1 MEIVIY
7 LLGNWCCIGAASIII
22 YNFIIRR
29 GHCKDSERDLQ
40 ISKDMQ
46 LMLFLGTFVRF
57 YWSMSPPP
65 IWSEEPVPIQW
76 VSIFD
81 LIFSILMWGLCVCCS
96 TDYGVQF
103 MNSMGG
109 VGRGG
114 YNAVPGQAE
123 FDGLVQDDST
133 GYAGGSGG
141 VGGFGSGKPQNQSAL
156 YRYTRWPFLT
166 GGAAVTA
173 WLLTHLLPSLHMP
186 GAWILV
192 DFAVVF
198 NMLLDGCA
206 MVPQV
211 ILIHSSRT
219 KTPVEASH
227 FVGLLCLGRLLRMI
241 FWLWLV
247 LHPDS
252 GHAIWTFVVPDLLH
266 TVIMADYLY
275 HYLQKL
281 KRDRIDPY
289 FVDYMTHV

>member
-1 MEIVIY
+1 MEIILY
-7 LLGNWCCIGAASIII
+7 LLGNWCCIAAASIIL
-22 YNFIIRR
+22 YNFIIKR
-29 GHCKDSERDLQ
+29 GHVKDSERDLQ

-46 LMLFLGTFVRF
+46 LMQFFGTLLRF

-76 VSIFD
+76 VSIAD
-81 LIFSILMWGLCVCCS
+81 LIFSSITWGLCVCLTTNYAVS
-96 TDYGVQF
+96 LLNQA
-103 MNSMGG
+103 GG
-109 VGRGG
+109 VARNG
-114 YNAVPGQAE
+114 YNAVPGMAE
-123 FDGLVQDDST
+123 FDGLVGNDD
-133 GYAGGSGG
+133 GSG
-141 VGGFGSGKPQNQSAL
+141 FGMSSDKKPASAL
-156 YRYTRWPFLT
+156 FRYTRWPYLT
-166 GGAAVTA
+166 AGAAVVA

-198 NMLLDGCA
+198 NMLVDGCA
-206 MVPQV
+206 MIPQV

-247 LHPDS
+247 MHPES
-252 GHAIWTFVVPDLLH
+252 GHAIWTFVIPDLLH

-289 FVDYMTHV
+289 FGEYLHHV